1 MDSPHTISIAEIVFA
16 FLALGNIISGL
27 DDLFVD
33 VYYWVSYLARRI
45 SYPRRKYPLL
55 SDADLDAVPQKRAA
69 IFVAAWHEEDVI
81 EEMLVTNS
89 QLIDYQNY
97 DFFIACY
104 PNDLPTQE
112 KIDAAAAR
120 LPNVH
125 KAVNPQPGPSNKADN
140 LNAAFATLRK
150 QERIS
155 GNPYDFIVMHDPED
169 VLHPLELKLYN
180 YLMTKRRVN
189 MIQTP
194 VFPIETPA
202 QQFTAGSYMDEFAET
217 HTKDIYVR
225 EWANGFVPSAGVGT
239 CIARSVFNKL
249 SEEYGD
255 KVFNTNSLTEDYD
268 FGLRL
273 KMSGHKAIFVRQA
286 LVRKQAA
293 AAGKETTELIA
304 TRAHF
309 PATFKTAVRQRT
321 RWMVGIIFQ
330 NWKHFGWTGGPRTRW
345 MLFHDRKGVWAN
357 TLVLLNYLFM
367 VYSLIHLLL
376 QKTVWPDL
384 APLLH
389 EHAWVNLAISLC
401 MTMMLNRMLQRVIA
415 TTRIYN
421 FKQGLLAIPRL
432 VWGNIINV
440 TVTFRATR
448 QFLTAEMQGKKI
460 AWDKTQHFFPSHGEV
475 VANQHGVAE
484 ALTNAGRTAVARIQ
498 EVLTPKPSPDWRLD
512 EALLELRQMIES
524 DIARE
529 RAAQATAFV
538 ERVRRDMSSLQ
549 ADVATAARQQRRAT
563 PAQPVMVEPHLE
575 VEEMIVDGREPSLSD
590 LLLGRRRVSRQPL
603 SFVVDRNLSYGFSE

>member
-1 MDSPHTISIAEIVFA
+1 MDSPHTILITEILFA

-33 VYYWVSYLARRI
+33 VYYWLSYLVRRI
-45 SYPRRKYPLL
+45 NYPRRKYPLL
-55 SDADLDAVPQKRAA
+55 TDEDLDAVPQKRAA

-89 QLIDYQNY
+89 KLIDYQNY

-104 PNDLPTQE
+104 PNDLPTQA

-155 GNPYDFIVMHDPED
+155 GRPYDFIVMHDPED

-194 VFPIETPA
+194 VFPIEVPA
-202 QQFTAGSYMDEFAET
+202 QLFTAGSYMDEFAET

-286 LVRKQAA
+286 LVRKKSTGAQ
-293 AAGKETTELIA
+293 KEQTELIA

-330 NWKHFGWTGGPRTRW
+330 NWKHFGWTGSARTRW

-357 TLVLLNYLFM
+357 SLVCLNYLFLAFG
-367 VYSLIHLLL
+367 LIHLLL
-376 QKTVWPDL
+376 QKTIWPDI
-384 APLLH
+384 APIMH
-389 EHAWVNLAISLC
+389 EHWWVSLAVALC
-401 MTMMLNRMLQRVIA
+401 MAMMLNRMLQRFIA

-421 FKQGLLAIPRL
+421 FKQGLLSIPRL

-448 QFLTAEMQGKKI
+448 QFLTAEMQGKRI

-484 ALTNAGRTAVARIQ
+484 ALTSAGRATVARIQ
-498 EVLTPKPSPDWRLD
+498 EMLTPQPSSDWRLED
-512 EALLELRQMIES
+512 ALGELRQMIEA

-529 RAAQATAFV
+529 RAAQAAAFV
-538 ERVRRDMSSLQ
+538 ERVRRDLSSP
-549 ADVATAARQQRRAT
+549 ARPATAASRRRTA
-563 PAQPVMVEPHLE
+563 PAQPVMVEPHIA
-575 VEEMIVDGREPSLSD
+575 VEEMIVTDREPSLSD

-603 SFVVDRNLSYGFSE
+603 SFVVDRNLNYGFSE

>member
-1 MDSPHTISIAEIVFA
+1 LDSLYDISFTEIVFA
-16 FLALGNIISGL
+16 FLALGNILSGL

-33 VYYWVSYLARRI
+33 VYYWVSYLVRRI
-45 SYPRRKYPLL
+45 TYPRRKYPLL
-55 SDADLDAVPQKRAA
+55 SDEDLDALPQKRGA
-69 IFVAAWHEEDVI
+69 ILVAAWHEEDVI

-89 QLIDYQNY
+89 KLIDYQNY

-104 PNDLPTQE
+104 PNDLPTQAR
-112 KIDAAAAR
+112 IDAAAAR

-140 LNAAFATLRK
+140 LNAAFAALRR

-155 GNPYDFIVMHDPED
+155 GRPYDFIVMHDPED

-194 VFPIETPA
+194 VFPIETPVK
-202 QQFTAGSYMDEFAET
+202 QFTAGSYMDEFAET

-225 EWANGFVPSAGVGT
+225 EWARGFVPSAGVGT
-239 CIARSVFNKL
+239 CIARSVFDKL

-286 LVRKQAA
+286 LVRKKSAGG
-293 AAGKETTELIA
+293 AGKEKAELIA

-330 NWKHFGWTGGPRTRW
+330 NWKHFGWTGTARTRW

-357 TLVLLNYLFM
+357 LLVLLNYVFM
-367 VYSLIHLLL
+367 AFGLVHLLL
-376 QKTVWPDL
+376 RKTIWPEL
-384 APLLH
+384 APLMH
-389 EHAWVNLAISLC
+389 EHAWINLAVSLC
-401 MTMMLNRMLQRVIA
+401 MTMMLNRILQRFIA
-415 TTRIYN
+415 TARIYN
-421 FKQGLLAIPRL
+421 FKQGLLSIPRL

-440 TVTFRATR
+440 TVTFRAAR

-484 ALTNAGRTAVARIQ
+484 AMAAAGRTAVARIQ
-498 EVLTPKPSPDWRLD
+498 EVLTPKPGADGRLQ
-512 EALLELRQMIES
+512 ETLGELRQMIEA

-529 RAAQATAFV
+529 RAARAAAFA
-538 ERVRRDMSSLQ
+538 ERVHRDL
-549 ADVATAARQQRRAT
+549 AALRTDVARTANRREHT

-575 VEEMIVDGREPSLSD
+575 VEEMIVSGRQPSLSD

-603 SFVVDRNLSYGFSE
+603 SFLVDRNLGYRFSD